1 MTTLAPE
8 PATLPAPTPP
18 PVPPSLPVADDEKR
32 MTIVEHLEELR
43 RVLIISMAA
52 WVGTT
57 IVAFA
62 FNGRVLSILEHPLKD
77 VLGKGNHLSALPI
90 VTSPTEP
97 LTIPL
102 KVSAAVGFIAALPI
116 VVWQIWSFVA
126 PGLRPVERRFAGPFI
141 ASSLALFA
149 LGGAFAYFVMP
160 IGLNWLAG
168 FLNGNATFLP
178 DLNAYLSFFTLL
190 IIIFGV
196 TFELPV
202 VIVLLGVLGIV
213 SSRRLRTW
221 RKGIWV
227 GIIFAAFIVTPGA
240 DPFTPTALLV
250 PLIVLFEASVLIL
263 DKVLKR

>member
-8 PATLPAPTPP
+8 PTAPPPAPVPELPP
-18 PVPPSLPVADDEKR
+18 LDDRDKR

-43 RVLIISMAA
+43 RVLIVSMIAWAA
-52 WVGTT
+52 TT
-57 IVAFA
+57 IAAFV
-62 FNGRVLSILEHPLKD
+62 FNSHILHALERPLLD
-77 VLGKGNHLSALPI
+77 VLGRGNHLSPLPI

-97 LTIPL
+97 LIIPL
-102 KVSAAVGFIAALPI
+102 KVSLAVGFVGALPI
-116 VVWQIWSFVA
+116 VLWQIWTFIS
-126 PGLRPVERRFAGPFI
+126 PGLRPAERKFAGPFM
-141 ASSLALFA
+141 ASSLLLFA
-149 LGGAFAYFVMP
+149 GGGAFAYFIMP
-160 IGLNWLAG
+160 VGLNWLAS

-178 DLNAYLSFFTLL
+178 DLNAYLGFFTLL
-190 IIIFGV
+190 IVIFGI

-202 VIVLLGVLGIV
+202 VVVLLGVLGIV
-213 SSRRLRTW
+213 SSRRLRAW

-227 GIIFAAFIVTPGA
+227 GIIFAAFLVTPGA

>member
-1 MTTLAPE
+1 MTTLVPE
-8 PATLPAPTPP
+8 PPPAPAAVPP
-18 PVPPSLPVADDEKR
+18 PAPPAPVSADEKR

-43 RVLIISMAA
+43 RVLIVSLAA
-52 WVGTT
+52 WAVTT
-57 IVAFA
+57 TVAFI
-62 FNGRVLSILEHPLKD
+62 FNSRVLTILEHPIKD
-77 VLGKGNHLSALPI
+77 VLGTGNHLSRLP
-90 VTSPTEP
+90 VVLSPTEP
-97 LTIPL
+97 ITIPL

-116 VVWQIWSFVA
+116 ILWQVWSFVA

-141 ASSLALFA
+141 GSSLLLFA
-149 LGGAFAYFVMP
+149 MGGAFAYFVMP

-190 IIIFGV
+190 IVIFGV

-202 VIVLLGVLGIV
+202 VIVLLGMLGIV
-213 SSRRLRTW
+213 SSRKLRQW

-240 DPFTPTALLV
+240 DPFTPTALLI
-250 PLIVLFEASVLIL
+250 PLIALFEASILVL

>member
-1 MTTLAPE
+1 MTTLAPDE
-8 PATLPAPTPP
+8 PASAPSLPPVTPP
-18 PVPPSLPVADDEKR
+18 PATVEDEKR

-43 RVLIISMAA
+43 RVLIVSLVA
-52 WVGTT
+52 WTATT
-57 IVAFA
+57 IAAFA
-62 FNGRVLSILEHPLKD
+62 FNGRVLGILEHPLKD
-77 VLGKGNHLSALPI
+77 VLGKGNHLSTLPI

-97 LTIPL
+97 ITIPL
-102 KVSAAVGFIAALPI
+102 KVSAAVGFIGALPI
-116 VVWQIWSFVA
+116 IVWQIWTFVS

-149 LGGAFAYFVMP
+149 MGGAFAYFVMP
-160 IGLNWLAG
+160 IGLNFLAC
-168 FLNGNATFLP
+168 FLGNNATFLP

-190 IIIFGV
+190 IVIFGV

-202 VIVLLGVLGIV
+202 VIVLLGMLGIV
-213 SSRRLRTW
+213 SSRKLRGW

-240 DPFTPTALLV
+240 DPFTPTALLI
-250 PLIVLFEASVLIL
+250 PLIVLFEASVLVL

>member
-1 MTTLAPE
+1 MTTLAPDE
-8 PATLPAPTPP
+8 PAAAPAPAPAPP
-18 PVPPSLPVADDEKR
+18 PASVDEKR

-43 RVLIISMAA
+43 RVLIVSLVA
-52 WVGTT
+52 WTATT
-57 IVAFA
+57 IAAFA
-62 FNGRVLSILEHPLKD
+62 FNGRVLGILEHPLKD
-77 VLGKGNHLSALPI
+77 VLGKGNHLSTLPI

-97 LTIPL
+97 ITIPL
-102 KVSAAVGFIAALPI
+102 KVSAVVGFIGALPVI
-116 VVWQIWSFVA
+116 VWQIWTFVS

-149 LGGAFAYFVMP
+149 MGGAFAYFVMP
-160 IGLNWLAG
+160 IGLNFLAG
-168 FLNGNATFLP
+168 FLGGNATFLP

-202 VIVLLGVLGIV
+202 VIVMLGMLGIV
-213 SSRRLRTW
+213 SSRRLRAW

-240 DPFTPTALLV
+240 DPFTPTALLI
-250 PLIVLFEASVLIL
+250 PLIVLFEASVLVL

>member
-1 MTTLAPE
+1 MTTVAPE
-8 PATLPAPTPP
+8 PTLPPAAPSPSPP
-18 PVPPSLPVADDEKR
+18 PLPTSDDDKR

-43 RVLIISMAA
+43 RVLIVSLGA
-52 WVGTT
+52 WLATT
-57 IVAFA
+57 IAAFA
-62 FNGRVLSILEHPLKD
+62 FNGRVLTILEHPIKD
-77 VLGKGNHLSALPI
+77 VLGKGNHLSTLPI

-102 KVSAAVGFIAALPI
+102 KVSAVVGFIAALPI
-116 VVWQIWSFVA
+116 IIWQLWTFIA

-141 ASSLALFA
+141 ASSIGLFA
-149 LGGAFAYFVMP
+149 VGGTFAYFVMP

-168 FLNGNATFLP
+168 FLGGNATFLP

-190 IIIFGV
+190 IVIFGV

-213 SSRRLRTW
+213 SSRRLRKW

-227 GIIFAAFIVTPGA
+227 GIIFAAFLVTPGA
-240 DPFTPTALLV
+240 DPFTPTALLI
-250 PLIVLFEASVLIL
+250 PLIALFEGSVLVL